1 MPHFMTYTSAAP
13 LWPARREE
21 LNLTKADYRWPL
33 IFMLTAALL
42 GLNFYPAI
50 LGIFAII
57 LNRWRHD
64 RYDCAIM
71 IFLSVGAYGV
81 LRSKLL
87 PGVPAFDIGLI
98 GGVIC
103 MMLLRKPPVIKLVL
117 FIFVLYGL
125 ALFYCATQS
134 TETMGIQIRRLR
146 YYFSFITFF
155 IPLAVFADRAF
166 DIKVFFRKLMPYV
179 FLMCGAYV
187 VDAFILKSDI
197 FAPGN
202 FRWDGQTTTFY
213 HPILNIFSLS
223 PHRKYP
229 YGLYIVFFILLPA
242 MRMFRLKWWEWG
254 LIALAAFSTMTF
266 TYMATLVLVLV
277 LFQGSFKRFVVIT
290 IGAVAVFWALY
301 FVDSLLPEKVDD
313 WGNSSQSALRIKSSV
328 DQFTSLFEAVDDED
342 LAEFGS
348 GRMAQAIPKLD
359 LVDFYGKQA
368 TGLGFLHPEL
378 SNSNRFTIVNEYY
391 IDVSDNEEVATG
403 VEIGPIQTYIDAGW
417 IGLTAHFLFFLS
429 MYLIVAR
436 MRYSS
441 YFLSILIC
449 VGIMGLSGF
458 ASLAAFQGQ
467 HMAGFAFAVVIL
479 ANRSGLGFSPVD
491 SEVKPTATAQTL

>member
-1 MPHFMTYTSAAP
+1 MTYTSAAP
-13 LWPARREE
+13 LWAAKREE

-179 FLMCGAYV
+179 FLMCGAYI

-229 YGLYIVFFILLPA
+229 YGLYIVFFVLLPA

-266 TYMATLVLVLV
+266 TYMATLVIVLL
-277 LFQGSFKRFVVIT
+277 LFQGSLKRFVVIT
-290 IGAVAVFWALY
+290 MGAVAVFWALY
-301 FVDSLLPEKVDD
+301 FVDSLLPENVDD

-348 GRMAQAIPKLD
+348 GRIAQA
-359 LVDFYGKQA
+359 
-368 TGLGFLHPEL
+368 
-378 SNSNRFTIVNEYY
+378 
-391 IDVSDNEEVATG
+391 
-403 VEIGPIQTYIDAGW
+403 
-417 IGLTAHFLFFLS
+417 
-429 MYLIVAR
+429 
-436 MRYSS
+436 
-441 YFLSILIC
+441 
-449 VGIMGLSGF
+449 
-458 ASLAAFQGQ
+458 
-467 HMAGFAFAVVIL
+467 
-479 ANRSGLGFSPVD
+479 
-491 SEVKPTATAQTL
+491 

>member
-1 MPHFMTYTSAAP
+1 MPHFMTYASAAP
-13 LWPARREE
+13 LWPAKREE

-146 YYFSFITFF
+146 YYFSFISFF

-179 FLMCGAYV
+179 FLMCGAYI

-254 LIALAAFSTMTF
+254 LIVLAAFSTMTF

-328 DQFTSLFEAVDDED
+328 DQFKSLFEAVDDED

-479 ANRSGLGFSPVD
+479 ANRSGLGFSPAD